1 MIDVNPFPIKVSLFD
16 MPEIGGA
23 GWFGSKKSEEDEEKE
38 LWKKEATI
46 FKSYGR
52 MGVKKTIAFTRDV
65 DIHCFV
71 GYAESDLLP
80 VGTEEEIVRYN
91 ITGVAKF
98 AAEMAQKGLNKPKI
112 TLQFELS
119 SSGIT
124 SLIKA
129 EATVEEIVIVE
140 EIVEVEVD
148 DDEEEGEETKDSDEK
163 DESEEEV
170 ILEEKD
176 KSSESIEDSETTEN
190 GDEKKT
196 DEVEATQ
203 KKKES
208 KKKNSN
214 GRKGKEKGT

>member
-1 MIDVNPFPIKVSLFD
+1 
-16 MPEIGGA
+16 
-23 GWFGSKKSEEDEEKE
+23 
-38 LWKKEATI
+38 
-46 FKSYGR
+46 
-52 MGVKKTIAFTRDV
+52 MG
-65 DIHCFV
+65 

-163 DESEEEV
+163 DEPEEEV
-170 ILEEKD
+170 ILE
-176 KSSESIEDSETTEN
+176 
-190 GDEKKT
+190 
-196 DEVEATQ
+196 
-203 KKKES
+203 
-208 KKKNSN
+208 
-214 GRKGKEKGT
+214 